1 MVALRRRKALGARAV
16 QTAVADLARAVRLLA
31 QTAMVGVDTD
41 LSAMKRA
48 EAMADEVLHRV
59 EGRRSE

>member
-1 MVALRRRKALGARAV
+1 MVALRRKALGAMST
-16 QTAVADLARAVRLLA
+16 QTAIADLARAVRLLA
-31 QTAMVGVDTD
+31 QARRWKEEDIPAM
-41 LSAMKRA
+41 RHA